1 MKEGVSER
9 NKDHLEFGIISAS
22 DKQNENNISC
32 LGTFYDV
39 LLESIDNQGVLL
51 LRHSD
56 RPSFDGMMQSDRD
69 AVSIT
74 PLGVEKAVHAGRVL
88 DVTGIVMSSPVPR
101 CLETARHLSPDGEVV
116 ALNALCGGPRGPEWS
131 SMKEEIGWY
140 ESIRRWLEEELE
152 GYATTQKVGEKL
164 LGKLDEMCPPDRISV
179 AVSHDQVI
187 LAVANHLGIR
197 TDELAVP
204 FLGGIF
210 VVQTPITSRFPIV

>member
-1 MKEGVSER
+1 MHIEE
-9 NKDHLEFGIISAS
+9 L
-22 DKQNENNISC
+22 
-32 LGTFYDV
+32 T
-39 LLESIDNQGVLL
+39 
-51 LRHSD
+51 
-56 RPSFDGMMQSDRD
+56 
-69 AVSIT
+69 
-74 PLGVEKAVHAGRVL
+74 VEELAKL
-88 DVTGIVMSSPVPR
+88 
-101 CLETARHLSPDGEVV
+101 LSPDGEVV

-187 LAVANHLGIR
+187 LAVANHLGVR